1 MIDNISIVIP
11 SYNEHPNISEV
22 YNRSLKVIKKLNI
35 KKYELI
41 FIDNGSTDKSLE
53 LLKKINSEDKFVK
66 IISFSRNFGYQ
77 SAIAVGLKYSE
88 NDYVCVMDGDLQDP
102 PEIIIKFVEKIL
114 EGYDVVYGIRSKRK
128 TTFLNKIFYNLFY
141 EIYSKLSEIDVP
153 KKAGDF
159 CLMKKKV
166 VKTLNSL
173 GEKNLFMR
181 GLRSWVG
188 FKQTGIEY
196 ERDRR
201 YGGKTKFSFFGAS
214 ALALDGIVSFSL
226 IPLRF
231 ILVTGIIMS
240 ALSMIVFLFLF
251 SVKILSIINFI
262 SDDALWIMPKG
273 LTLTNLILTLFLG
286 LIMFILGI
294 IGEYVGRIYFEVK
307 NRPNYVINEI
317 IL

>member
-1 MIDNISIVIP
+1 MIDSISIVIP
-11 SYNEHPNISEV
+11 SYNESQNINEI
-22 YNRSLKVIKKLNI
+22 YRRTIEVIKKLNV

-41 FIDNGSTDKSLE
+41 FVENGSKDNSLE
-53 LLKKINSEDKFVK
+53 LLKKINSENKSVK
-66 IISFSRNFGYQ
+66 AISLSRNFGYQ

-102 PEIIIKFVEKIL
+102 PEIISKFIDRIK

-128 TTFLNKIFYNLFY
+128 TSFLNKIFYNLFY
-141 EIYSKLSEIDVP
+141 VIYSKLSEIDVP

-159 CLMKKKV
+159 CLMNKKV
-166 VKTLNSL
+166 VKNLNSL
-173 GEKNLFMR
+173 SEKNLFMR

-188 FKQTGIEY
+188 FKQIGVEY
-196 ERDRR
+196 ERDAR
-201 YGGKTKFSFFGAS
+201 YAGKTNFSFFGAT
-214 ALALDGIVSFSL
+214 ALALDGFVSFSL

-231 ILVTGIIMS
+231 ILITGTVIS
-240 ALSMIVFLFLF
+240 LLSFLFFLFLF
-251 SVKILSIINFI
+251 SVKILHILGIFNLTSFQ
-262 SDDALWIMPKG
+262 LPLG
-273 LTLTNLILTLFLG
+273 LTLVNSILTLSLG
-286 LIMFILGI
+286 LVMFTLGI

>member
-1 MIDNISIVIP
+1 MIDSISIVIP
-11 SYNEHPNISEV
+11 SYNESQNINEI
-22 YNRSLKVIKKLNI
+22 YQRTIGVIKKLDI

-41 FIDNGSTDKSLE
+41 FVENGSRDNSLE
-53 LLKKINSEDKFVK
+53 LLKKINSENKFVK
-66 IISFSRNFGYQ
+66 VISLSRNFGYQ

-88 NDYVCVMDGDLQDP
+88 NDYVCIMDGDLQDP
-102 PEIIIKFVEKIL
+102 PEIILKFVDKIK

-141 EIYSKLSEIDVP
+141 VIYSKLSEIDVP

-159 CLMKKKV
+159 CLMNKKV
-166 VKTLNSL
+166 VKNLNSL
-173 GEKNLFMR
+173 SEKNLFIR

-188 FKQTGIEY
+188 FKQIGIEY
-196 ERDRR
+196 ERDAR
-201 YGGKTKFSFFGAS
+201 YAGKTNFSFFGAT
-214 ALALDGIVSFSL
+214 ALALDGFVSFSL

-231 ILVTGIIMS
+231 ILITGIIIS
-240 ALSMIVFLFLF
+240 LLSFLFFLFLF
-251 SVKILSIINFI
+251 SVKILHVLNVFDLS
-262 SDDALWIMPKG
+262 SLQLPQG
-273 LTLTNLILTLFLG
+273 LTFTNSILTLSLG
-286 LIMFILGI
+286 LVMFTLGI